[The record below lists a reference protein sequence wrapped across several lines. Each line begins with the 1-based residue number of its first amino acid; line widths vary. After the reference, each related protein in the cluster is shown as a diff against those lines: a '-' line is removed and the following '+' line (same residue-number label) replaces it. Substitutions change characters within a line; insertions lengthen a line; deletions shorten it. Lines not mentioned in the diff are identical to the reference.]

1 MISSSISKSN
11 RMKCSIRGLVCMVF
25 LFLIVSCRCSKLSYV
40 KNPIFSESSG
50 YSTDFCKEDNIAVG
64 FARKK
69 ERYAK
74 QYILPNDSIAF
85 GYTAGMNFLSRIQA
99 DTIVTMRVGKGS
111 EFGAG
116 GCTFRVVRVEYGNR
130 YNSDTMTTRRPFV
143 LFQTLKLPNY
153 CWCQNKK
160 LRKFDEKMKDPVFY
174 REATSFGIK
183 KKEEEE

>member
-1 MISSSISKSN
+1 
-11 RMKCSIRGLVCMVF
+11 
-25 LFLIVSCRCSKLSYV
+25 V

-64 FARKK
+64 FVRNEKYYRK
-69 ERYAK
+69 E
-74 QYILPNDSIAF
+74 YILPNDSIAF
-85 GYTAGMNFLSRIQA
+85 GYIAGIQFG
-99 DTIVTMRVGKGS
+99 DRFNIDSIEKKTIGKGS
-111 EFGAG
+111 EFEAG

-143 LFQTLKLPNY
+143 LFQTLKLPKY